1 MQSLTFWMSVAMLVL
16 PNMSAG
22 FPKVSYR
29 FNCAEN
35 SKKERLSTS
44 DPEKRIE
51 VISVISVTVTSRG
64 QDYIVFWKIYLRK
77 LKKKTIFFLVLA
89 GIQSF
94 TCSNFLTATVNYEYF

>member
-51 VISVISVTVTSRG
+51 VISVISVTVTSRRSG
-64 QDYIVFWKIYLRK
+64 LYCFLENIFKKI
-77 LKKKTIFFLVLA
+77 KKKKLYFSWFWQAYKALPVVIF
-89 GIQSF
+89 
-94 TCSNFLTATVNYEYF
+94 

>member
-1 MQSLTFWMSVAMLVL
+1 MSLAMLVL

-51 VISVISVTVTSRG
+51 VISVISVTVTSRRSG
-64 QDYIVFWKIYLRK
+64 LYCFLENIFKKI
-77 LKKKTIFFLVLA
+77 KKKNYIFLGFGRHTKLYL
-89 GIQSF
+89 
-94 TCSNFLTATVNYEYF
+94 